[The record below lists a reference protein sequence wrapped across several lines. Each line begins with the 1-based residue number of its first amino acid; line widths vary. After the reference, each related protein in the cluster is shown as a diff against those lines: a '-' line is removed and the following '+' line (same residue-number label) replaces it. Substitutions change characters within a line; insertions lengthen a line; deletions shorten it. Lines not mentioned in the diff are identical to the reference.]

1 VSGIDAAIASAFGR
15 KPAETAPKSSGWR
28 TGPPGVLTEAET
40 LARVGSWLGVTH
52 THAEWRAHQ
61 ERQSRRDEVD
71 RQIAEEQKALRL
83 AEAHGWDWLRANSSG
98 ELATVAESVKARL
111 GGSGTQLRE
120 SLAGALLDAGLRV
133 RLQEA
138 TAVAPR
144 PLTGRRIKVTIAT
157 PGMGSSG
164 HYSTEVL
171 QAAARERVFPAGLH
185 MMIDHSTAS
194 QQRERPEGSVR
205 DLAGVLTTDARWDGS
220 ALIAEAELMPAHAD
234 LLAPMAGVIGVS
246 LRASG
251 DVEMGEV
258 GGQYVRKI
266 TRLIPP
272 AASVDFV
279 TKAGRGGRFEVLE
292 SERPR
297 WDW

>member
-1 VSGIDAAIASAFGR
+1 MTAGIDAAIASAFGR
-15 KPAETAPKSSGWR
+15 KPAASTSESAGWR
-28 TGPPGVLTEAET
+28 TGPPGKLTEAEFTARFGT
-40 LARVGSWLGVTH
+40 LSSMH
-52 THAEWRAHQ
+52 SHAQWQEHQRRRAAV
-61 ERQSRRDEVD
+61 EETD
-71 RQIAEEQKALRL
+71 RQIAEEQKVLRL
-83 AEAHGWDWLRANSSG
+83 AEAHGWDWLRSNSSG
-98 ELATVAESVKARL
+98 ELATVAESVKQRL

-120 SLAGALLDAGLRV
+120 SLAGALLDAGMRV

-144 PLTGRRIKVTIAT
+144 PLTGRRIRVTIAT
-157 PGMGSSG
+157 PGMGASG
-164 HYSTEVL
+164 HYGAEVL

-185 MMIDHSTAS
+185 MMIDHSTPS
-194 QQRERPEGSVR
+194 EQRERPEGSVR
-205 DLAGVLTTDARWDGS
+205 DLAGVLTTDARWDDN
-220 ALIAEAELMPAHAD
+220 ALVAEAELMPAHAD
-234 LLAPMAGVIGVS
+234 LLAPMANVIGVS

-272 AASVDFV
+272 AVSVDFV